1 CLGDRNDENYKGAI
15 KLLDTITSVDFSHSE
30 RIDIIKNDFNIA
42 ITKFIED
49 EVTTMCNLSYGI
61 EKRGEIKGTEKTT
74 VSLLKNAMN
83 NLHFTLEQAMK
94 ALGIPENEYSKYRRL
109 VEE

>member
-1 CLGDRNDENYKGAI
+1 MIVE
-15 KLLDTITSVDFSHSE
+15 
-30 RIDIIKNDFNIA
+30 IA
-42 ITKFIED
+42 EIAED

-61 EKRGEIKGTEKTT
+61 ERRGEIKGTEKTT

-83 NLHFTLEQAMK
+83 NLHFSLEQAMK
-94 ALGIPENEYSKYRRL
+94 ALGIPENDYPKYRRL